1 MAFTVYENK
10 EAGAARVKVD
20 RRLYLST
27 AGKLV
32 EADDPEAA
40 TLYASAGKEVLR
52 AEFEKL
58 GGKVKAAPKAKP
70 EPEPQQEP
78 EPKPKSKPKP
88 KPKAKP
94 KAKAKPKKKGK

>member
-10 EAGAARVKVD
+10 EAGGARVKID
-20 RRLYLST
+20 RRLCLSA
-27 AGKLV
+27 AGKIV
-32 EADDPEAA
+32 EADDPKAA

-52 AEFEKL
+52 SEFEKL

-70 EPEPQQEP
+70 EPEPESGLN
-78 EPKPKSKPKP
+78 PKPTP